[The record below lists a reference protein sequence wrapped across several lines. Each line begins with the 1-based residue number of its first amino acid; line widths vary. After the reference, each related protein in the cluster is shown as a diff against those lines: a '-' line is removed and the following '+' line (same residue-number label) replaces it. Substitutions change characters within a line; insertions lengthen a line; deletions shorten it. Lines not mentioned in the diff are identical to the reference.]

1 MKTYLVT
8 GGAGFIG
15 ANYVKYLLANYP
27 EVQLIVL
34 DALTYAGNYGT
45 IADDVD
51 GKRCIFVKGS
61 ICDQTLVRNLFES
74 YPIEVVVNFA
84 AESHVDRSI
93 ENPQLFLE
101 TNILGTQNLLDE
113 AKRAWTNG

>member
-27 EVQLIVL
+27 EVQLVIL

-45 IADDVD
+45 IARDVD
-51 GKRCIFVKGS
+51 GKTCIFVKGS
-61 ICDQTLVRNLFES
+61 ICDQALVRNLFES

-84 AESHVDRSI
+84 AERDRKSVV
-93 ENPQLFLE
+93 
-101 TNILGTQNLLDE
+101 
-113 AKRAWTNG
+113 